1 MTELGRD
8 DAYRAELSAIAR
20 ILDDLDDL
28 DDLDKRDVDG
38 DAPIEEWQDMAR
50 QRRQLIARRQDLL
63 ESRDSAKPFR

>member
-8 DAYRAELSAIAR
+8 DACRAELSAIAR
-20 ILDDLDDL
+20 ILDDL

>member
-8 DAYRAELSAIAR
+8 DACRAELSAIAR
-20 ILDDLDDL
+20 TLDDL